1 MQGKV
6 TGVLVAKAMTLIL
19 GRWQTLQL
27 LSPIGSE
34 PGVEAQHVMQDLMG
48 IIHENR

>member
-34 PGVEAQHVMQDLMG
+34 PGVEAQQDLMG
-48 IIHENR
+48 ITHENR